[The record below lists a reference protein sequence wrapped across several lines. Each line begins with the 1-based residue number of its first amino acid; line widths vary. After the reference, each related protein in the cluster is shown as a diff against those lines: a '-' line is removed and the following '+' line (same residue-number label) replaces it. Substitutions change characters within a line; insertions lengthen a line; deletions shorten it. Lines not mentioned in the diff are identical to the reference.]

1 MIKSTTNRSSPK
13 LTTVAIISDT
23 HAILDPRIAEVIS
36 HADIAVH
43 AGDIGNAGILSSM
56 QPKTGRVIAVVG
68 NNDQPILW
76 PAEQTEVL
84 DSIPEIAELELP
96 GGSIAIEHGHR
107 HGLKSPDHQ
116 SLRKAH
122 PDVKLVIYGHTH
134 QQVIDDSST
143 PWVVNPG
150 AAGATRT
157 NGGPS
162 YLLLTA
168 SEQDWRIEGI
178 RFDDCA

>member
-1 MIKSTTNRSSPK
+1 MTKTTTDQSSPRP
-13 LTTVAIISDT
+13 TTVAIISDT
-23 HAILDPRIAEVIS
+23 HAVLDPRIAEVIC
-36 HADIAVH
+36 HADIAIH
-43 AGDIGNAGILSSM
+43 AGDIGSAGILSSM
-56 QPKTGRVIAVVG
+56 HPKTGRVIAVAG
-68 NNDQPILW
+68 NNDQSILW
-76 PAEQTEVL
+76 PAEESEVL

-107 HGLKSPDHQ
+107 HGFNTPDHQ

-122 PDVKLVIYGHTH
+122 PGVKLVIYGHTH

-143 PWVVNPG
+143 PWVANPG

-168 SEQDWRIEGI
+168 SEQDWTIESI
-178 RFDDCA
+178 RLDDCA

>member
-1 MIKSTTNRSSPK
+1 MIKPTTNPSLPG
-13 LTTVAIISDT
+13 LITVAIISDT
-23 HAILDPRIAEVIS
+23 HANLDPRIAEVIS
-36 HADIAVH
+36 QADIAVH
-43 AGDIGNAGILSSM
+43 AGDIGNAGVLSSM
-56 QPKTGRVIAVVG
+56 QPKTGRVIAVAG
-68 NNDQPILW
+68 NNDHSILW
-76 PAEQTEVL
+76 SAEESEVL

-107 HGLKSPDHQ
+107 HGFNPDHQ

-122 PDVKLVIYGHTH
+122 PNVKLVIYGHTH

-168 SEQDWRIEGI
+168 SEQDWKIESI